1 MLRTALLGLLI
12 LLGVGALSAMEL
24 RAPRHSAV
32 AIVQPLAEP
41 NAGTSNSHGVLA
53 KADRLEV
60 IALSSERPTE
70 AVSVDERIA
79 PPEDASIDSSEPAR
93 PIAGR
98 RHDTKKIATV
108 ARPKP
113 MPKPK
118 PKATVIKRTAIFQR
132 SKPASG
138 TEPCR
143 LMAFGGLRKALNS
156 AACEI

>member
-41 NAGTSNSHGVLA
+41 NAGTNSHGVLA

-60 IALSSERPTE
+60 IALSSERPIE
-70 AVSVDERIA
+70 AVSADERIA
-79 PPEDASIDSSEPAR
+79 PPEDVSINSSEPPR
-93 PIAGR
+93 PIARR
-98 RHDTKKIATV
+98 RHDTKKV
-108 ARPKP
+108 AAAARVKS
-113 MPKPK
+113 K

>member
-24 RAPRHSAV
+24 RAPRRSAV

-70 AVSVDERIA
+70 AVSVDERIS
-79 PPEDASIDSSEPAR
+79 PPEDVSINSSEPPK
-93 PIAGR
+93 PIARR
-98 RHDTKKIATV
+98 RHDTKKVATA
-108 ARPKP
+108 ARPKS
-113 MPKPK
+113 K
-118 PKATVIKRTAIFQR
+118 PKAPVIKRTAILQR
-132 SKPASG
+132 SKAASG

-143 LMAFGGLRKALNS
+143 LRAFGGLLKALNS
-156 AACEI
+156 AGCEI

>member
-41 NAGTSNSHGVLA
+41 NAGTNSHGVLA

-79 PPEDASIDSSEPAR
+79 PPEDVSIDSSEPPR
-93 PIAGR
+93 PIARR
-98 RHDTKKIATV
+98 RHDTKRVAT
-108 ARPKP
+108 AAHPKP
-113 MPKPK
+113 MPKSK

>member
-1 MLRTALLGLLI
+1 MPRMALLGLLI

-32 AIVQPLAEP
+32 AIVQPVAEP

-60 IALSSERPTE
+60 IAPSSERPTE
-70 AVSVDERIA
+70 AVSVDERVA
-79 PPEDASIDSSEPAR
+79 PPEDVSIDSPEPPR
-93 PIAGR
+93 PIARR
-98 RHDTKKIATV
+98 RHDTKKVATA
-108 ARPKP
+108 ARPNS
-113 MPKPK
+113 K

-143 LMAFGGLRKALNS
+143 LKAFGGLLKALNS
-156 AACEI
+156 ADCEI

>member
-1 MLRTALLGLLI
+1 MLRMALLGLLI
-12 LLGVGALSAMEL
+12 LLGVGVLSAMEL

-60 IALSSERPTE
+60 IAPSSERPTE

-79 PPEDASIDSSEPAR
+79 PPEDVSIDSSESPR
-93 PIAGR
+93 PIARR
-98 RHDTKKIATV
+98 RHDTKKVAAA
-108 ARPKP
+108 ARPKL
-113 MPKPK
+113 K

-132 SKPASG
+132 SEAASG

-143 LMAFGGLRKALNS
+143 LKAFGGLRKALNL
-156 AACEI
+156 AGCEI

>member
-1 MLRTALLGLLI
+1 MLRTALLGLVI

-32 AIVQPLAEP
+32 AAVQPLGEP
-41 NAGTSNSHGVLA
+41 NADTSNSHGVLA

-70 AVSVDERIA
+70 AVSVDERIVL
-79 PPEDASIDSSEPAR
+79 PEDVSIDSSEPPR
-93 PIAGR
+93 PIARR
-98 RHDTKKIATV
+98 RHDTKKAATA
-108 ARPKP
+108 AR
-113 MPKPK
+113 PKPK

-132 SKPASG
+132 SKPATG

>member
-1 MLRTALLGLLI
+1 MLRTALLGLVI

-32 AIVQPLAEP
+32 AAVQPLAEP
-41 NAGTSNSHGVLA
+41 NADTNSHGVLA

-60 IALSSERPTE
+60 IAPSSERPTE
-70 AVSVDERIA
+70 AVSVDERIVL
-79 PPEDASIDSSEPAR
+79 PEDVSIDSSEPPR
-93 PIAGR
+93 PIARR
-98 RHDTKKIATV
+98 RHDTKKAATA
-108 ARPKP
+108 AR
-113 MPKPK
+113 PKPK

-132 SKPASG
+132 SKPATG